1 VKRSNT
7 DAGQATVEVALAVP
21 LLVVVML
28 FGVQIALVIRDQI
41 ATIAAAREAA
51 RAVVVADG
59 KPGVADGA
67 VARTV
72 ALNPSR
78 RSVNVSINGGLV
90 TATVTYRSPTDLPL
104 VGIFIP
110 DITVHGSATM
120 ALET

>member
-1 VKRSNT
+1 MKRTNN

-59 KPGVADGA
+59 KTNVADAA
-67 VARTV
+67 VARTA

-78 RSVNVSINGGLV
+78 RSVKVSINGGLV
-90 TATVTYRSPTDLPL
+90 TAIVTYRSPTDLPL

-110 DITVHGSATM
+110 DITVHSSATM

>member
-1 VKRSNT
+1 MKRTNN

-59 KPGVADGA
+59 KTNVADAA
-67 VARTV
+67 VARTA

-78 RSVNVSINGGLV
+78 RSVKVSINGGLV
-90 TATVTYRSPTDLPL
+90 TAIVTYRSPTDLPL
-104 VGIFIP
+104 DGIFIP
-110 DITVHGSATM
+110 DITVHSSATM